1 MTYLIIR
8 ILKQI
13 KYDKRLLGLIF
24 MAPILLL
31 TLIYFLLG
39 TSSYIPRVG
48 VSLPQKFESELQ
60 KQDLEVSAVEVND
73 IEGLL
78 KDKTID
84 AAIYLVDN
92 KVTIRFLENI
102 PQKTGAVTKAVQN
115 AVKAMNPSGDMDI
128 QFIHGEEEDNTFD
141 SIGYIMLGI
150 IAFFFIFILSG
161 VSFIRER
168 SNGTL
173 ERFILSPIKRWQII
187 GGYTIAYGIL
197 AIIQS
202 TLILL
207 YAEYIL
213 KMNIGNAMPL
223 AMLIMLLLAITAVS
237 VGILISVVS
246 KNEFQVVQF
255 IPILILPQTFFSGL
269 IPLDTMPY
277 GLGKLAYVMPL
288 YYACD
293 ALKRIIIYR
302 DGLSEVIP
310 FITVLVGIIIV
321 LSLINTMM
329 LKHYR
334 KI

>member
-39 TSSYIPRVG
+39 TSSYVPKVG
-48 VSLPQKFESELQ
+48 VNLPQNFVSELQ
-60 KQDLEVSAVEVND
+60 KQDLEVRTVEVKD
-73 IEGLL
+73 IEVLL
-78 KDKTID
+78 KDNTID
-84 AAIYLVDN
+84 AGIYLDNN
-92 KVTIRFLENI
+92 KVTIRFLENV
-102 PQKTGAVTKAVQN
+102 PQKTQAVTKAIQN

-128 QFIHGEEEDNTFD
+128 QFTHGEQDDNTFD

-168 SNGTL
+168 SYGTL

-213 KMNIGNAMPL
+213 KMNIGSAMPL
-223 AMLIMLLLAITAVS
+223 AMLIMLLLAFTAVS
-237 VGILISVVS
+237 VGILISVIS
-246 KNEFQVVQF
+246 NNEFQVVQF

-288 YYACD
+288 YYACES
-293 ALKRIIIYR
+293 LKRVVIYR
-302 DGLSEVIP
+302 NGISEVMPYIA
-310 FITVLVGIIIV
+310 ILVGIVVV
-321 LSLINTMM
+321 LSIINTMM

>member
-1 MTYLIIR
+1 MSYLITR

-24 MAPILLL
+24 IAPIIML

-39 TSSYIPRVG
+39 SNAYVPKIG
-48 VSLPQKFESELQ
+48 VNMPETFVAAIE
-60 KQDLEVSAVEVND
+60 KQDVEITKVD
-73 IEGLL
+73 EDKVEELL
-78 KDKTID
+78 KDKTLD
-84 AAIYLVDN
+84 AAVYLKD
-92 KVTIRFLENI
+92 KKIIIKFLENE

-115 AVKAMNPSGDMDI
+115 AIKVMNPSGDMDI
-128 QFIHGEEEDNTFD
+128 QFIHGKAEDNMFD

-161 VSFIRER
+161 VAFIRER
-168 SNGTL
+168 SHGTL

-207 YAEYIL
+207 FAEYVL
-213 KMNIGNAMPL
+213 KMNIGNAMP
-223 AMLIMLLLAITAVS
+223 MVMVIMLLLAITAVS

-246 KNEFQVVQF
+246 NNEFQVVQF
-255 IPILILPQTFFSGL
+255 IPILILPQVFFSGL
-269 IPLDTMPY
+269 IPLETMPY
-277 GLGKLAYVMPL
+277 GLGNLAYAMPL
-288 YYACD
+288 YYACN
-293 ALKRIIIYR
+293 ALKKVIIYR
-302 DGLSEVIP
+302 DGISAIMPYMAVLIGFIVILS
-310 FITVLVGIIIV
+310 T
-321 LSLINTMM
+321 INTIM